1 VSAGRVWA
9 AGVSP
14 AGFSPANFS
23 PAGFSAARVA
33 RAGAVATGVS
43 AGEVSAGE
51 VSACEVSAGEVSAG
65 EVSAGEVSAGEVSAG
80 EVSAAAVVSA
90 GNSTVGTG
98 LPGGCVPGEDFDAS
112 DWFCE
117 LVSAVGFSPSAATR
131 VLAWGE
137 FSAGPL
143 TGVMASFDSVSA
155 VAFVVVSVGCLLAVD
170 GLFRPNGLRNQREK
184 PVGLSSAPM
193 AKPPEGAKLAAR
205 KRLRMVRRIAWI
217 LPKNGLAPLDGDPFD
232 GANLAVCSDRSGA
245 LGILR
250 RNRAFFTE
258 FVDLVTC
265 PITALEEPTA
275 AKGNARGWTNY
286 GVAMSSRARSGAS
299 RFSSS
304 PNSR

>member
-1 VSAGRVWA
+1 MSAGGVWA
-9 AGVSP
+9 AGASP
-14 AGFSPANFS
+14 AGL
-23 PAGFSAARVA
+23 SAVRVA
-33 RAGAVATGVS
+33 WAGAVATGFT
-43 AGEVSAGE
+43 ADEVSAGE
-51 VSACEVSAGEVSAG
+51 VSADGVSADGVSAD
-65 EVSAGEVSAGEVSAG
+65 
-80 EVSAAAVVSA
+80 EVSAAAVVAA

-98 LPGGCVPGEDFDAS
+98 LPGGCVPGEDVDAA
-112 DWFCE
+112 DGACE
-117 LVSAVGFSPSAATR
+117 LVSAVGFSPSAATPG
-131 VLAWGE
+131 LAWGE
-137 FSAGPL
+137 SAAGPL
-143 TGVMASFDSVSA
+143 TGVMVSFDSVSA

-193 AKPPEGAKLAAR
+193 ANPPVGAKLAAR

-265 PITALEEPTA
+265 PIAALEEPTA